1 VAIDAANNSTGGTT
15 PARILIQNV
24 VNGVLMF
31 IVEPQF
37 YKREEVAVENIDI
50 QALISDYAMP
60 WGIKIVMAL
69 VIFYIGRM
77 VVGIVVRVVK
87 KLLIA
92 RGIDEILVS
101 FLTSIIRWVLLLFVI
116 IAALSQLG
124 VNTTSLVA
132 LLGAAGLAIGLSLQ
146 SSLSNF
152 ASGVMLII
160 FRPFTKGDFVEAGGA
175 SGVIDTISI
184 FTTTMTTP
192 DNKEVIIPNGSIL
205 GNNITNY
212 SARPTRRV
220 DMVFGISYDDDIRKA
235 KQLLEEIIAAD
246 DRVLSEP
253 APVIALGELADSS
266 VNFLVRP
273 WAKSEDYWGLLWDT
287 TETVKLKFDE
297 AGLSIPY
304 PQMDVHMDK
313 NE

>member
-1 VAIDAANNSTGGTT
+1 
-15 PARILIQNV
+15 
-24 VNGVLMF
+24 M
-31 IVEPQF
+31 
-37 YKREEVAVENIDI
+37 ENIDVE
-50 QALISDYAMP
+50 ALISTYVIP
-60 WGIKIVMAL
+60 WGIKIVLAL
-69 VIFYIGRM
+69 AIFYIGRL
-77 VVGIVVRVVK
+77 VVSAIVRVVG
-87 KLLIA
+87 KLLNG
-92 RGIDEILVS
+92 RGMDEILVS
-101 FLTSIIRWVLLLFVI
+101 FLSSILRWVLLLFVI

-124 VNTTSLVA
+124 INTTSLVA

-175 SGVIDTISI
+175 TGVIDNISI
-184 FTTTMTTP
+184 FTTTMTST
-192 DNKEVIIPNGSIL
+192 DNKEIIVPNGAIL
-205 GNNITNY
+205 SNNITNY

-235 KQLLEEIIAAD
+235 KQLLEDIIAAD
-246 DRVLSEP
+246 DRVLAEP

-273 WAKSEDYWGLLWDT
+273 WAKAEDYWDLLWDT
-287 TETVKLKFDE
+287 TEAVKLKFDE
-297 AGLSIPY
+297 AGISIPY

-313 NE
+313 GDKD

>member
-1 VAIDAANNSTGGTT
+1 MENVDIDA
-15 PARILIQNV
+15 LINTYMV
-24 VNGVLMF
+24 
-31 IVEPQF
+31 
-37 YKREEVAVENIDI
+37 
-50 QALISDYAMP
+50 S
-60 WGIKIVMAL
+60 WGIKIFMAL
-69 VIFYIGRM
+69 AIFYIGRM
-77 VVGIVVRVVK
+77 VVGIIVRVVK
-87 KLLIA
+87 KLLHS
-92 RGIDEILVS
+92 RDMDNILVS
-101 FLTSIIRWVLLLFVI
+101 FLSSILRWVLLLFVI

-175 SGVIDTISI
+175 TGVIDNISI

-192 DNKEVIIPNGSIL
+192 DNKEIIVPNGAIL
-205 GNNITNY
+205 GNNITNF
-212 SARPTRRV
+212 SARATRRV

-235 KQLLEEIIAAD
+235 KRLLEEIIAAD
-246 DRVLSEP
+246 ERVLAEP
-253 APVIALGELADSS
+253 APVIVLGELADSS

-287 TETVKLKFDE
+287 TETVKIRFDE
-297 AGLSIPY
+297 AGISIPY
-304 PQMDVHMDK
+304 PQMDLHLDK
-313 NE
+313 GE

>member
-1 VAIDAANNSTGGTT
+1 MD
-15 PARILIQNV
+15 
-24 VNGVLMF
+24 
-31 IVEPQF
+31 
-37 YKREEVAVENIDI
+37 NIDMSS
-50 QALISDYAMP
+50 LIDVYVIP
-60 WGIKIVMAL
+60 WGIKIVLAL
-69 VIFYIGRM
+69 AIFYIGRM
-77 VVGIVVRVVK
+77 VVSSVVSVVS
-87 KLLIA
+87 KLM
-92 RGIDEILVS
+92 RGRGTDEILVS
-101 FLTSIIRWVLLLFVI
+101 FLTSILRWVLLLFVI

-124 VNTTSLVA
+124 INTTSLVA

-175 SGVIDTISI
+175 MGVVDKISI
-184 FTTTMTTP
+184 FTTTMTSP
-192 DNKEVIIPNGSIL
+192 DNKEIIVPNGAIL
-205 GNNITNY
+205 GNNITNF

-246 DRVLSEP
+246 ERVLAEP
-253 APVIALGELADSS
+253 APVIALGELGDSS

-273 WAKSEDYWGLLWDT
+273 WAKSEDYWRLLWDT

-297 AGLSIPY
+297 AGISIPY
-304 PQMDVHMDK
+304 PQMDVHFDK
-313 NE
+313 GE